1 MGRGRQIA
9 KVARPS
15 QRTTQW
21 KVKRLKKRRGT
32 IADSEK
38 ECQKH
43 CRHEAGAIRP
53 EKRKPK
59 GHNAPEL
66 IHKVLYSRVQWTSRT
81 PRSAL
86 DL

>member
-1 MGRGRQIA
+1 MGRRRQIA

-21 KVKRLKKRRGT
+21 KVRRLKKRRG
-32 IADSEK
+32 AVGYFEK
-38 ECQKH
+38 ECKKH
-43 CRHEAGAIRP
+43 CCHEAGAVRP

-66 IHKVLYSRVQWTSRT
+66 IHRVLYSRVQWTSRT
-81 PRSAL
+81 PKTAI
-86 DL
+86 DI